1 MSKLFIWPDM
11 DRIVRS
17 PAALRAWVS
26 TPLFYL

>member
-11 DRIVRS
+11 DRFVRS
-17 PAALRAWVS
+17 PAALRALVS

>member
-1 MSKLFIWPDM
+1 MSKLFTWPGM

-17 PAALRAWVS
+17 QAALRAWVS